1 MKNNSKSKMGIKHII
16 SGFLTIM
23 LISSNIQLFAHTNKV
38 NENDEIEQE
47 QDQVQIIEE
56 VRTSS

>member
-1 MKNNSKSKMGIKHII
+1 MGIKHII

-23 LISSNIQLFAHTNKV
+23 LISSNIQLFAHANKV

-47 QDQVQIIEE
+47 EVQIIEE
-56 VRTSS
+56 TRTSS